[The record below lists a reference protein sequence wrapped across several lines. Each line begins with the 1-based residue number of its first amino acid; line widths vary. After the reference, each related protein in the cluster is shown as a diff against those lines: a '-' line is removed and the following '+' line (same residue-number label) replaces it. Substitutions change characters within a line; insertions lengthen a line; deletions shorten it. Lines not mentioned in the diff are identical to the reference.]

1 MVIIFFQSRLQTYD
15 GRAGRNNGIKQVS
28 DPGIFPG
35 MPGKNPFLFPSER
48 RNQILRIFRIKT
60 NHMIIKPYLFRVFFL
75 SIGTFI
81 SLRGF
86 TNNSNHFA
94 TAKRYLTAPA
104 IKSDTGGRAVNL
116 DSAQACIDRFA
127 GLMKDHGFAD
137 QAGLPID
144 IHLTTTSMITTGES
158 FNGKDLLNWLSATS
172 QQFKAANKK
181 LMIRVQM
188 GVYDLNYLNTYQPN
202 NTANNNR
209 IAIFLIPYDGGT
221 GKVVKNLIAVPNGS
235 GGTQQ
240 GGSGYDLGGLQ
251 P

>member
-1 MVIIFFQSRLQTYD
+1 
-15 GRAGRNNGIKQVS
+15 
-28 DPGIFPG
+28 
-35 MPGKNPFLFPSER
+35 
-48 RNQILRIFRIKT
+48 
-60 NHMIIKPYLFRVFFL
+60 MIIKPYFLRLLFL
-75 SIGTFI
+75 SAVLLI
-81 SLRGF
+81 SLRGL
-86 TNNSNHFA
+86 TKDITHFI
-94 TAKRYLTAPA
+94 TVNRFITLPVQKT
-104 IKSDTGGRAVNL
+104 DTGGRAVNL

-158 FNGKDLLNWLSATS
+158 FTGTDLLNWLTATS
-172 QQFKAANKK
+172 KQYKAANKK

-188 GVYDLNYLNTYQPN
+188 GVYDMDYLNTYQPN

-209 IAIFLIPYDGGT
+209 IAIFLIPYDAGT
-221 GKVVKNLIAVPNGS
+221 GKVVKNLIAVPNGT